1 MKSIFSIKNKIFF
14 TYSILVIFV
23 LIATVFMTNQMTR
36 RISIDNA
43 TKTSERELAL
53 ITNNLDSKISHIFDY
68 IISVAVDPQVVA
80 TLKKYPAPPHTAAEQ
95 YYLRVSLSKVV
106 GSIMGI
112 NRNIDMWDLIALND
126 SFFGVSGYNTSPAA
140 QALGENYFT
149 KVNRTKGTVIQ
160 GPYFVNGGFPNS
172 PAVPKFVVSK
182 AIVDLDNMETLGYAA
197 FFVKETSFASI
208 FEENMPANTE
218 SKFYILDENNTVLS
232 SSEKVMIGKNF
243 LVGEHL
249 SESDLSRLH
258 QNGTIIAQNGNDGML
273 YTSTTYQRMNWRVI
287 DAVPLDSLLTGQ
299 AAINRFAVLMGV
311 AACAFS
317 LLLSFFLSR
326 TLSKPILILSKAM
339 EQVSHGNLNQS
350 VAIRSNDEIAVLYVG
365 FNNLMEKVNSLLEEN
380 YYEQEEKNKYQ
391 FQLLQSQIKPHF
403 LYNTLET
410 IKSLVDLGLNHTAS
424 EAISAIAFFYRISLN
439 NGSDIISVQKELE
452 LSKQYMYIQKLRYHE
467 YFDYRITACDG
478 LENCYIPKL
487 TLQPI
492 LENAIYH
499 GIKEKQEKGMIDVHI
514 EAQDHDLI
522 FTVTD
527 NGVGMSENA
536 LREIQNSV
544 QAPTDGNSR
553 SFGLGSINRRIQLLY
568 GKHYGITID
577 SQIHRYTKVTLTIPQ
592 KAFMSS
598 SGDEAVLRGKE

>member
-1 MKSIFSIKNKIFF
+1 MKSVSSIKNKIFF
-14 TYSILVIFV
+14 TYSLLIICV
-23 LIATVFMTNQMTR
+23 LILTTMITNQMSMR
-36 RISIDNA
+36 VSIDNA

-80 TLKKYPAPPHTAAEQ
+80 TLKKYPTPPKASAEQ
-95 YYLRVSLSKVV
+95 YRLRASLSKVV
-106 GSIMGI
+106 GSIMGV
-112 NRNIDMWDLIALND
+112 NRNIDMWDLSALDNR
-126 SFFGVSGYNTSPAA
+126 FFGVSGYNTSPAVREM
-140 QALGENYFT
+140 GENYFT
-149 KVNRTKGTVIQ
+149 ETNRTKGTVIR
-160 GPYFVNGGFPNS
+160 GPFLVNEGLPSS
-172 PAVPKFVVSK
+172 PVIPKFVVSK
-182 AIVDLDNMETLGYAA
+182 AIVDLDSMETLGYVA
-197 FFVKETSFASI
+197 FFVRETSFASI

-218 SKFYILDENNTVLS
+218 SKFYVLDENNTVLC
-232 SSEKVMIGKNF
+232 SSEKNMIGRNF
-243 LVGEHL
+243 LAGEHL
-249 SESDLSRLH
+249 SESDLSRLY
-258 QNGTIIAQNGNDGML
+258 QDQTVIARNGNDGML
-273 YTSTTYQRMNWRVI
+273 YTSTTYQRMSWRVI

-326 TLSKPILILSKAM
+326 TLSKPISVLSKAM

-365 FNNLMEKVNSLLEEN
+365 FNNLMEKVNSLLEEI
-380 YYEQEEKNKYQ
+380 YYKQEEKNRYQ

-410 IKSLVDLGLNHTAS
+410 IKSLVDLGLNQTAS

-467 YFDYRITACDG
+467 YLDYRINACGG

-499 GIKEKQEKGMIDVHI
+499 GIKEKQEKGMIEIRI
-514 EAQDHDLI
+514 ESRDHDLI

-527 NGVGMSENA
+527 NGVGMSEAA
-536 LREIQNSV
+536 LRELQGSIQAS
-544 QAPTDGNSR
+544 TGGNTR
-553 SFGLGSINRRIQLLY
+553 SFGLRSINRRIQLLY
-568 GKHYGITID
+568 GKQYGIAVD
-577 SQIHRYTKVTLTIPQ
+577 SQIHHYTTVTLTIPQ
-592 KAFMSS
+592 KTFLPASED
-598 SGDEAVLRGKE
+598 GAVLRGKE